1 VQCSGPASRN
11 SLRVFVKLIGLRTV
25 ALVGAI
31 VGALLGLE
39 HEYRWFDPPDPK
51 IGFWES
57 EAAGGLIWGAVF
69 GICVSIAAVWISNR
83 LARLREWSECR
94 ITFAG
99 GVVVLMAIGVAAVGW
114 DYSDASEGRWATGR
128 ITQFQTGFE
137 EQTGVE
143 SIRGNAATELRQ
155 TILNWYT
162 VAGRVASGEVAA
174 DAPSVLSASTSEYA
188 EILGG
193 MIDGSRPYDWERLT
207 WGDPGEPCRGPF
219 GDEVAFRVLSVD
231 DAEGSVKFKPWDP
244 ARGGVFER
252 VVRIPPQ
259 SEGIAVVTVT
269 RQIALRSVADDGAG
283 NYRYACS
290 RSEDAASPAIFVLCS
305 AGGSWRVCGQTD
317 TAGLWIAYP
326 YEAMGDVRPVRVA
339 ADELADGE
347 PSQLAFDGTR
357 IWVLNA
363 RGERLLAL
371 SPGGQVVRDLT
382 LGAKLVQLTVSGGD
396 TWVGTDEEVILQVP
410 VDGEPVDH
418 GVPGKVLGLAP
429 AADGVWVV
437 VESNGHRIVGR
448 VSDSGFEPERDVIAV
463 ITGIVSDAERAWVY
477 GPVGLLRVDNDAAPV
492 EPGVT
497 RSLADPIAWGAGAIW
512 ARGSAP
518 GHLLRIDPSDGSQSE
533 FRVAGEIAGIGT
545 SVDAVW
551 VGDSEQREVIR
562 VTPSGMI
569 SGRWRVNINPEQIL
583 FDGDALWIADPD
595 SSKSLVRLPL
605 TLNAP

>member
-1 VQCSGPASRN
+1 M
-11 SLRVFVKLIGLRTV
+11 IGWRTV

-31 VGALLGLE
+31 VGALLGLQ
-39 HEYRWFDPPDPK
+39 HEYRFYDPPDPT

-57 EAAGGLIWGAVF
+57 EAAGGLLWGAVF
-69 GICVSIAAVWISNR
+69 GIVVSIAAVRISNSLVR
-83 LARLREWSECR
+83 MREWSELR

-99 GVVVLMAIGVAAVGW
+99 GVVALMAIGVAAVGW
-114 DYSDASEGRWATGR
+114 DYSDGSESRREAGR
-128 ITQFQTGFE
+128 ITQFQTDFE

-143 SIRGNAATELRQ
+143 SIRGNAATELKLAV
-155 TILNWYT
+155 LNWYT
-162 VAGRVASGEVAA
+162 VAGRVASGEVTA
-174 DAPSVLSASTSEYA
+174 DAPSVLSAATSEYA
-188 EILGG
+188 EMLGG
-193 MIDGSRPYDWERLT
+193 MFDGSRPYDWERLT
-207 WGDPGEPCRGPF
+207 WGDPTLPCRGPF
-219 GDEVAFRVLSVD
+219 GGGVAFRVLSVD
-231 DAEGSVKFKPWDP
+231 DAEGSVKFEPFDP
-244 ARGGVFER
+244 ARGGVYER
-252 VVRIPPQ
+252 MVRIPPQ
-259 SEGIAVVTVT
+259 SEGIAAVTVT
-269 RQIALRSVADDGAG
+269 RQIARRSVADDGAS

-290 RSEDAASPAIFVLCS
+290 RSEDAASPEIFVLCRT
-305 AGGSWRVCGQTD
+305 GGSWRVCGQTD
-317 TAGLWIAYP
+317 TAGLWIVYP
-326 YEAMGDVRPVRVA
+326 HEAMGDVRPVRVA

-371 SPGGQVVRDLT
+371 SPDGQVLRDLA
-382 LGAKLVQLTVSGGD
+382 LGAKPVQLTVSGGG

-410 VDGEPVDH
+410 VDGEPVGH

-437 VESNGHRIVGR
+437 VESNGRRIVGR
-448 VSDSGFEPERDVIAV
+448 VSDSGFEPERDVLAV

-477 GPVGLLRVDNDAAPV
+477 GPVGLLRVDTDAAPAG
-492 EPGVT
+492 PGVT
-497 RSLADPIAWGAGAIW
+497 RALADPISWGAGAIW
-512 ARGSAP
+512 ARGSSP
-518 GHLLRIDPSDGSQSE
+518 GQLLRIDPSDGSQSE
-533 FRVAGEIAGIGT
+533 FQVASEIAGIAT
-545 SVDAVW
+545 SPGAVW

-562 VTPSGMI
+562 VTPSGTI

>member
-1 VQCSGPASRN
+1 M
-11 SLRVFVKLIGLRTV
+11 RVFGKLRGWRTV

-39 HEYRWFDPPDPK
+39 HEHRFFDPSDSE

-83 LARLREWSECR
+83 PARLREWSERR

-99 GVVVLMAIGVAAVGW
+99 GVVALMAIGVAAVGW
-114 DYSDASEGRWATGR
+114 DYSDASEGRRATER

-137 EQTGVE
+137 EQTLVE
-143 SIRGNAATELRQ
+143 SIQGNAATELRQ
-155 TILNWYT
+155 AVLNWYT
-162 VAGRVASGEVAA
+162 VAGRVASGEVTAE
-174 DAPSVLSASTSEYA
+174 APFVLSAATSEYA

-193 MIDGSRPYDWERLT
+193 IIDGSRSYDWERLT
-207 WGDPGEPCRGPF
+207 WGDPGLPCRGPF
-219 GDEVAFRVLSVD
+219 GGGVAFRVLSVD

-244 ARGGVFER
+244 DKGGVFER
-252 VVRIPPQ
+252 VVRIPTQ

-269 RQIALRSVADDGAG
+269 RQIALLSVTEDGAS

-290 RSEDAASPAIFVLCS
+290 RSEDAASPVIFVLCH

-339 ADELADGE
+339 ADELADGG

-357 IWVLNA
+357 LWIPDA
-363 RGERLLAL
+363 RGERLWAL
-371 SPGGQVVRDLT
+371 SPDGQVDRNLA
-382 LGAKLVQLTVSGGD
+382 LGAKPVQLTVSGGD
-396 TWVGTDEEVILQVP
+396 IWVGTDEEVILQIP
-410 VDGEPVDH
+410 VDGNPVGY

-437 VESNGHRIVGR
+437 VESNGRRIVGR
-448 VSDSGFEPERDVIAV
+448 VNDSGFEPERDVIAV
-463 ITGIVSDAERAWVY
+463 ITGIVSDTKRTWVY
-477 GPVGLLRVDNDAAPV
+477 GPAGLLRVDTDAAPV
-492 EPGVT
+492 EPDVS
-497 RSLADPIAWGAGAIW
+497 RSLADPVAWGAGAIW
-512 ARGSAP
+512 ARGSAS

-533 FRVAGEIAGIGT
+533 FQVAGEIVGIGT
-545 SVDAVW
+545 SADAVW

-562 VTPSGMI
+562 VTPTGTI
-569 SGRWRVNINPEQIL
+569 SGRWHVNINPEQIL
-583 FDGDALWIADPD
+583 FDGNALWIADPD

-605 TLNAP
+605 TLNAR